1 MRQALR
7 GIEQVCQKLHPNK
20 FADEHP
26 LTNNLHVFDTQVQLY
41 GTHTQVHIDVEN
53 QMHQNVNNPYTYD
66 LLVNVRVEP
75 LVVAPLVGLG
85 QLQEVA

>member
-1 MRQALR
+1 MYLIHR
-7 GIEQVCQKLHPNK
+7 
-20 FADEHP
+20 
-26 LTNNLHVFDTQVQLY
+26 Y
-41 GTHTQVHIDVEN
+41 GTHTCTYVHVDVE
-53 QMHQNVNNPYTYD
+53 MHQNVNNPYMYD